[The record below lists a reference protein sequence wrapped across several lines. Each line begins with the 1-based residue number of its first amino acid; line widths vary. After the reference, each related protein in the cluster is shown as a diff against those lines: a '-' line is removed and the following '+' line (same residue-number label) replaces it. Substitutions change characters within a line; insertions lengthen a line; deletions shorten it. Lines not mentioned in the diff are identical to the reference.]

1 MYPRNDHRGHRT
13 RMALCLAL
21 LLGIAAAA
29 AACGARQPTP
39 VPDVDEA
46 FLPEAVVSATGRV
59 VPVTWAELALATP
72 GMVHEILISEG
83 DRVDAGQVLAR
94 LDAAEL
100 EAGVAQAEAA
110 LTTARAQLAQLEAGA
125 RAVDIAVAEAAVRT
139 AQNAADAVQVA
150 VEVAQANAAAA
161 EAAVAAAQS
170 SLRRLRTGPTEDELE
185 VARQQVEQAKAQR
198 YAAQGQRDALGGLRD
213 RAPETYQPGSY
224 ESAEGQVFTAESAVA
239 IARALANDPRLIL
252 ADEPTGNLDSVSG
265 QEVIELLCALNR
277 DQATTVIL
285 VTHDS
290 RVARATGRILN
301 MMDGKIVREHV
312 VQAPLTED
320 LRALA
325 QSDLGARLIA
335 RDYAALQ
342 GLPLVRDG
350 RLTTTAEA
358 LAEVLSDL
366 RA

>member
-29 AACGARQPTP
+29 AACGARQPMP

-59 VPVTWAELALATP
+59 VPVTWAELAFATP
-72 GMVHEILISEG
+72 GRVHEILISEG

-94 LDAAEL
+94 LDAAE
-100 EAGVAQAEAA
+100 
-110 LTTARAQLAQLEAGA
+110 LEAGA

-170 SLRRLRTGPTEDELE
+170 SLRRLRAGPTEDELE

-350 RLTTTAEA
+350 RLTTKAEA